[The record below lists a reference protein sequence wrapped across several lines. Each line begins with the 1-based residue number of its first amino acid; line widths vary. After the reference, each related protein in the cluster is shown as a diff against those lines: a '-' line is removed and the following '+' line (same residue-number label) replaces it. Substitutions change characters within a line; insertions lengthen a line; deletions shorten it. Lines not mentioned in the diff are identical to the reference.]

1 MAQGT
6 YRGDA
11 NVVDYE
17 AASAVDAGDVVVYG
31 SLALVC
37 QRGVTA
43 TDITDGKQATLY
55 AEGLVDVVKKQEE
68 ITEGAPV
75 YWDADGNPYGG
86 DAGTGAATE
95 DYTSNNLMGYA
106 VATAASTDATV
117 RIKIANTPVAEG
129 S

>member
-1 MAQGT
+1 MGQGT
-6 YRGDA
+6 YRADG
-11 NVVDYE
+11 NIVDYE
-17 AASAVDAGDVVVYG
+17 ATSAVDAGDVVVYG

-37 QRGVTA
+37 CRGVTA
-43 TDITDGKQATLY
+43 DDITDGKKATLH
-55 AEGLVDVVKKQEE
+55 AEGVVDVVKVEAE